1 MIMTIPLHFIIC
13 GAFVIL
19 VIGLLLGNKIGQMGM
34 TKFNINADLVVKP
47 DGFLG
52 PEFKVVKVEEAYD
65 KHERDG
71 LKTNKYGQTTRIA
84 KYTIQNTFYSWK
96 KDIYIFYDKLGQYNV
111 GDILYLTKY

>member
-1 MIMTIPLHFIIC
+1 MTIPLHFIIC
-13 GAFVIL
+13 SAFVIL
-19 VIGLLLGNKIGQMGM
+19 VIGLLLGNKIGQMDM
-34 TKFNINADLVVKP
+34 TKFNINADLVVEP
-47 DGFLG
+47 DVVQV

-71 LKTNKYGQTTRIA
+71 LKINKYGQTTRIA